1 MIAAK
6 KVGNKRFEIKDL
18 IKELKKTF
26 DGVDKS
32 IFKSA
37 SNVAMDSILGWEK
50 DGKKVSFLDVYDE
63 E

>member
-1 MIAAK
+1 
-6 KVGNKRFEIKDL
+6 NKRNEVKEL

-26 DGVDKS
+26 DEVDKS

-37 SNVAMDSILGWEK
+37 SNVSLDSILGWEK
-50 DGKKVSFLDVYDE
+50 DQVKHSFLDFYDE